1 MIFDEL
7 IYQLN
12 QIDPV
17 FASLCAKQGINGTGS
32 PDDEQNPDGVPFRE
46 ILTSIAANEKI
57 PSDEKNKL
65 LSELILN
72 GVDGYSECAEIINDI
87 AQTLKELPNTQN
99 LSSNQ
104 EILLFYLLEA
114 RTPNPFTA
122 CKRLVEIIEDGS
134 TSFELKRAYNK
145 LTIEEREDVFFA
157 YAAELQHRRK
167 Y

>member
-1 MIFDEL
+1 MSLFPQMGEEL
-7 IYQLN
+7 TKQARI
-12 QIDPV
+12 IDV
-17 FASLCAKQGINGTGS
+17 QHDNSK
-32 PDDEQNPDGVPFRE
+32 
-46 ILTSIAANEKI
+46 
-57 PSDEKNKL
+57 
-65 LSELILN
+65 
-72 GVDGYSECAEIINDI
+72 CAEIINDI

-122 CKRLVEIIEDGS
+122 CKRLVEIIEDGR
-134 TSFELKRAYNK
+134 TPFELKRAYNK

-167 Y
+167 